1 MNTKTNP
8 CKRYKL
14 ELKLLKSKKFNDDPR
29 ERNYSSDE
37 IKRYKRF
44 NNFLINLFHR
54 SKCIKWS
61 QKIKKYKNKR
71 KFKKV

>member
-14 ELKLLKSKKFNDDPR
+14 ELKLLNSKKYNDPR
-29 ERNYSSDE
+29 ERNYSSDG
-37 IKRYKRF
+37 IKRYKKF
-44 NNFLINLFHR
+44 SNFLINLFHR
-54 SKCIKWS
+54 PKCLKWH